1 MSETLLFSPMRLRDV
16 ELKNRIVVPP
26 MLQYVAERG
35 FPTPWHLTNAGK
47 FAAGGAGL
55 MIVESTKVE
64 RRGCG
69 TVGDLGIWDDKFI
82 APLKEIAGVIK
93 ANGGVAGIQLGH
105 TGRKGKAKRPW
116 EGEGTLS
123 AEDLGKVEDVQAW
136 DLIGP
141 SALAFGQ
148 GYVTPRAIE
157 RSEIPDAIDAWGKAA
172 ARADKAG
179 FDVIEIHAAHGY
191 LIHSF
196 FSPEANQR
204 TDDYGGSEANRM
216 RFAIEVVES
225 IRANWPE
232 SKPLFVRLSIEDEAG
247 LGPAENARLCRIL
260 KTKGVDVIDCSTGG
274 QNSKVPNFF
283 RLNAY
288 GYQVQFADYIRREV
302 DIMTMAVGLIIHGDQ
317 AEAILREGRADLV
330 AVGREFIHNPN
341 WAMDAAQKLGVDP
354 TFSSVPPQMGYWLEK
369 RARRGFGGNPST
381 WQKGI
386 AADKAV
392 NGASD

>member
-1 MSETLLFSPMRLRDV
+1 MNETLLFSPLRIRDV
-16 ELKNRIVVPP
+16 EIKNRIVVPP

-35 FPTPWHLTNAGK
+35 FPTPWHITNAGK

-55 MIVESTKVE
+55 VIVESTKVE

-82 APLKEIAGVIK
+82 APLRDIASFIK
-93 ANGGVAGIQLGH
+93 SNGAAAGIQLGH
-105 TGRKGKAKRPW
+105 TGRKGKARRPW
-116 EGEGTLS
+116 EGDETLS
-123 AEDLGKVEDVQAW
+123 AQELAVVDDVDGW
-136 DLIGP
+136 GLIGP
-141 SALAFGQ
+141 SALAFGN
-148 GYVTPRAIE
+148 GYFTPRALE
-157 RSEIPDAIDAWGKAA
+157 RHEIPDAIDAWGKAA
-172 ARADKAG
+172 ARADQAG
-179 FDVIEIHAAHGY
+179 FDVVELHAAHGY

-196 FSPEANQR
+196 LSPEANQR

-216 RFAIEVVES
+216 RFAIEVAES
-225 IRANWPE
+225 VRANWPAP
-232 SKPLFVRLSIEDEAG
+232 KPLFVRLSIEDEAG
-247 LGPAENARLCRIL
+247 WGPAENARLVRIF

-274 QNSKVPNFF
+274 LNSKVPNFF
-283 RLNAY
+283 RLNEY
-288 GYQVQFADYIRREV
+288 GYQVQFADYIRHEA

-317 AEAILREGRADLV
+317 AEAILQDKKADLV

-354 TFSSVPPQMGYWLEK
+354 TFSAVPPQMGYWLEK

-386 AADKAV
+386 A
-392 NGASD
+392 SDS

>member
-1 MSETLLFSPMRLRDV
+1 MNETLLFSPLRIRDV
-16 ELKNRIVVPP
+16 EIKNRIVVPP

-35 FPTPWHLTNAGK
+35 FPTPWHITNAGK

-55 MIVESTKVE
+55 VIVESTKVE

-82 APLKEIAGVIK
+82 APLRDIASFIK
-93 ANGGVAGIQLGH
+93 SNGAAAGIQLGH
-105 TGRKGKAKRPW
+105 TGRKGKARRPW
-116 EGEGTLS
+116 EGDETLS
-123 AEDLGKVEDVQAW
+123 AQELAVVDDVDGW
-136 DLIGP
+136 GLIGP
-141 SALAFGQ
+141 SALAFGN
-148 GYVTPRAIE
+148 GYFTPRALE
-157 RSEIPDAIDAWGKAA
+157 RHEIPDAIDAWGKAA
-172 ARADKAG
+172 ARADQAG
-179 FDVIEIHAAHGY
+179 FDVVELHAAHGY

-196 FSPEANQR
+196 LSPEANQR

-216 RFAIEVVES
+216 RFAIEVAES
-225 IRANWPE
+225 VRANWPAP
-232 SKPLFVRLSIEDEAG
+232 KPLFVRLSIEDEAG
-247 LGPAENARLCRIL
+247 WGPAENARLVRIF

-274 QNSKVPNFF
+274 LNSKVPNFF
-283 RLNAY
+283 RLNEY
-288 GYQVQFADYIRREV
+288 GYQVQFADYIRREA

-317 AEAILREGRADLV
+317 AEAILQDKKADLV

-354 TFSSVPPQMGYWLEK
+354 TFSAVPPQMGYWLEK

-386 AADKAV
+386 A
-392 NGASD
+392 SDS

>member
-1 MSETLLFSPMRLRDV
+1 MTETLLFSPLRIRDV
-16 ELKNRIVVPP
+16 AFKNRIVVPP

-35 FPTPWHLTNAGK
+35 FPTPWHITNVGK

-55 MIVESTKVE
+55 VIVESTKVE

-69 TVGDLGIWDDKFI
+69 TVGDLGIWDDRFI
-82 APLKEIAGVIK
+82 APLRDIASFIK
-93 ANGGVAGIQLGH
+93 SNGATAGIQLGH
-105 TGRKGKAKRPW
+105 TGRKGKARRPW
-116 EGEGTLS
+116 ERDGALS
-123 AEDLGKVEDVQAW
+123 AQELADVDDVNGW

-141 SALAFGQ
+141 SALAFGN
-148 GYVTPRAIE
+148 GYFTPRALE

-172 ARADKAG
+172 ARADRAG
-179 FDVIEIHAAHGY
+179 FDVVELHAAHGY

-196 FSPEANQR
+196 LSPEANQR

-216 RFAIEVVES
+216 RFAIEVAES
-225 IRANWPE
+225 VRAHWPA

-247 LGPAENARLCRIL
+247 WGPAENARLVRIL

-274 QNSKVPNFF
+274 LNSKVPNFF
-283 RLNAY
+283 RLNEY
-288 GYQVQFADYIRREV
+288 GYQVQFADYIRRET

-317 AEAILREGRADLV
+317 AEAILQDKKADLV

-354 TFSSVPPQMGYWLEK
+354 TFSAVPPQMGYWLEK

-386 AADKAV
+386 AAD
-392 NGASD
+392 S

>member
-1 MSETLLFSPMRLRDV
+1 MNETLLFSPLRIRDV

-35 FPTPWHLTNAGK
+35 FPTPWHLSNAGK

-55 MIVESTKVE
+55 VIVESTKVE

-69 TVGDLGIWDDKFI
+69 TTGDLGIWDDKFI
-82 APLKEIAGVIK
+82 APLHQIAGFIK
-93 ANGGVAGIQLGH
+93 SNGAVAGIQLGH
-105 TGRKGKAKRPW
+105 TGRKGKARRPW
-116 EGEGTLS
+116 EGDGTLS
-123 AEDLGKVEDVQAW
+123 AQELAAVEDVQDW

-141 SALAFGQ
+141 SPLSFGS
-148 GYVTPRAIE
+148 GYVTPRALE
-157 RSEIPDAIDAWGKAA
+157 RHEIPDAIEAWGKAA
-172 ARADKAG
+172 ARADQAG
-179 FDVIEIHAAHGY
+179 FDVVELHAAHGY

-196 FSPEANQR
+196 LSPEANQR
-204 TDDYGGSEANRM
+204 TDNYGGSESNRM
-216 RFAIEVVES
+216 RFAVEAAES
-225 IRANWPE
+225 VRAHWPA

-247 LGPAENARLCRIL
+247 WGPAENARLVRIL

-274 QNSKVPNFF
+274 LNSKVPNFF
-283 RLNAY
+283 RLNEY
-288 GYQVQFADYIRREV
+288 GYQVQFADFIRREA

-317 AEAILREGRADLV
+317 AEAILQGKKADLV

-354 TFSSVPPQMGYWLEK
+354 TFSAVPPQMGYWLEK

-386 AADKAV
+386 AAD
-392 NGASD
+392 S

>member
-1 MSETLLFSPMRLRDV
+1 MNKGGRMNETLLFSPLRIHDV

-35 FPTPWHLTNAGK
+35 FPTPWHITNAGK

-55 MIVESTKVE
+55 VIVESTKVE

-82 APLKEIAGVIK
+82 APLRDIASFIK
-93 ANGGVAGIQLGH
+93 SNGAAAGIQLGH
-105 TGRKGKAKRPW
+105 TGRKGKARRPW
-116 EGEGTLS
+116 EGDETLS
-123 AEDLGKVEDVQAW
+123 AQELAVVDDVDGW
-136 DLIGP
+136 GLIGP
-141 SALAFGQ
+141 SALAFGN
-148 GYVTPRAIE
+148 GYFTPRALE
-157 RSEIPDAIDAWGKAA
+157 RHEIPDAIDAWGKAA
-172 ARADKAG
+172 ARADQAG
-179 FDVIEIHAAHGY
+179 FDVVELHAAHGY

-196 FSPEANQR
+196 LSPEANQR

-216 RFAIEVVES
+216 RFAIEVAES
-225 IRANWPE
+225 VRANWPAP
-232 SKPLFVRLSIEDEAG
+232 KPLFVRLSIEDEAG
-247 LGPAENARLCRIL
+247 WGPAENARLVRIF

-274 QNSKVPNFF
+274 LNSKVPNFF
-283 RLNAY
+283 RLNEY
-288 GYQVQFADYIRREV
+288 GYQVQFADYIRREA

-317 AEAILREGRADLV
+317 AEAILQDKKADLV

-354 TFSSVPPQMGYWLEK
+354 TFSAVPPQMGYWLEK

-386 AADKAV
+386 A
-392 NGASD
+392 SDS

>member
-1 MSETLLFSPMRLRDV
+1 MNETLLFSPLRIRDV
-16 ELKNRIVVPP
+16 EIKNRIVVPP

-35 FPTPWHLTNAGK
+35 FPTPWHITNAGK

-55 MIVESTKVE
+55 VIVESTKVE

-82 APLKEIAGVIK
+82 APLRDIASFIK
-93 ANGGVAGIQLGH
+93 SNGAAAGIQLGH
-105 TGRKGKAKRPW
+105 TGRKGKARRPW
-116 EGEGTLS
+116 EGDGTLS
-123 AEDLGKVEDVQAW
+123 AQELAAVDDVDGW
-136 DLIGP
+136 GLIGP
-141 SALAFGQ
+141 SALAFGN
-148 GYVTPRAIE
+148 GYFTPRALE
-157 RSEIPDAIDAWGKAA
+157 RHEIPDAIGAWGKAA
-172 ARADKAG
+172 ARADQAG
-179 FDVIEIHAAHGY
+179 FDVVELHAAHGY

-196 FSPEANQR
+196 LSPEANQR

-216 RFAIEVVES
+216 RFAIEVAES
-225 IRANWPE
+225 VRANWPAP
-232 SKPLFVRLSIEDEAG
+232 KPLFVRLSIEDEAG
-247 LGPAENARLCRIL
+247 WGPAENARLVRIF

-274 QNSKVPNFF
+274 LNSKVPNFF
-283 RLNAY
+283 RLNEY
-288 GYQVQFADYIRREV
+288 GYQVQFADYIRREA

-317 AEAILREGRADLV
+317 AEAILQDKKADLV

-354 TFSSVPPQMGYWLEK
+354 TFSAVPPQMGYWLEK

-386 AADKAV
+386 A
-392 NGASD
+392 SDS